1 MKLYGNIFL
10 RKQSSLELQKLQ
22 TLKTELDDADLAV
35 DFNVR
40 IQFFLIINIF
50 NLIFFLLKTIDYDLE
65 QLKMLQNKI
74 GETAERTEQFLH
86 PFTDNNSHL
95 ACPLTT
101 QISAEVSNLMQ
112 GSSTTTVLD
121 ELVDKQNKIV
131 QQKLA
136 YISNV
141 HEKRILDL
149 EQNDDLPEPIDDND
163 NWFAEQ
169 HANFMRELEKSE
181 KRMDKRR
188 NSRHNNIVDEKQ
200 STTST
205 AANAFKRFDEIW
217 HGGDS
222 VPIVQQTLKSFG
234 NYLIAPDFESVI
246 EGHDREKCQ
255 KYFLTNNGIGGG
267 AAAENTDLQQL
278 NDVHKLSDLVE
289 CDDDGFNVGPLKDH
303 YYCDTD
309 KDAIR
314 YSELYS
320 VNVRIF

>member
-1 MKLYGNIFL
+1 
-10 RKQSSLELQKLQ
+10 
-22 TLKTELDDADLAV
+22 
-35 DFNVR
+35 
-40 IQFFLIINIF
+40 
-50 NLIFFLLKTIDYDLE
+50 
-65 QLKMLQNKI
+65 MLQNKI

-101 QISAEVSNLMQ
+101 PMSAELSNLMQ
-112 GSSTTTVLD
+112 GLSTTTVLD
-121 ELVDKQNKIV
+121 ELVDKQNKIL

-149 EQNDDLPEPIDDND
+149 EQTDDLPEPIDDDN

-169 HANFMRELEKSE
+169 HANFMKELEKSE
-181 KRMDKRR
+181 KRMDDKRR
-188 NSRHNNIVDEKQ
+188 YSRHNNIVGEKQ

-205 AANAFKRFDEIW
+205 AAANAFKRFDETW

-222 VPIVQQTLKSFG
+222 VPNVQQTLTSFG
-234 NYLIAPDFESVI
+234 NYLIAPDFESVVK
-246 EGHDREKCQ
+246 EHDREKFQ
-255 KYFLTNNGIGGG
+255 KYFLTNNGNGSG
-267 AAAENTDLQQL
+267 AAAVNTDLQQL
-278 NDVHKLSDLVE
+278 NDVHKFSDLVE
-289 CDDDGFNVGPLKDH
+289 CDDDGFNGGPLKDH

-314 YSELYS
+314 YSKLHS